1 MRLNRA
7 VAIAAACIVV
17 TAAELPAQ
25 LRPNRNM
32 PTRVN
37 TNPRLLVA
45 TPHAFA
51 SADSAAAVEVGNG
64 MRERLIGQ
72 AERWFNV
79 LTRDQMNE
87 ALAQYAYPIDAVL
100 PPPVARTLGNALQA
114 RALVT
119 STMTKDVGGRY
130 TVAAR
135 LVGMNDDAGHL
146 IVVGQAPNQKLED
159 FGEAVANALLPAF
172 RALPDAKACLDQ
184 SVTAPDKAIN
194 EAQKALKSQPN
205 HGLASYCLGEIALKK
220 DNQAEAISAFSAAVT
235 GDSLSL
241 KGWNQLAILYQ
252 LTHDS
257 ANVVSTYQQMLR
269 VAPTNQVLREEAFQL
284 FIRYG
289 QPGAA
294 QQIAEEGLEMD
305 PQNADLWDLKSNA
318 CLYVEDYS
326 CAIDALEQVFSN
338 DSTKA
343 DTTFFQKI
351 TFAASRGSVD
361 TARYL
366 RWSQAGAKKYPDNTY
381 MLEQLALAYGYA
393 GPVDSVV
400 AVTRRLVS
408 VDNSD
413 MTPVIRAI
421 QALGSSRRHLEMIE
435 LGAYIEQYGNSDD
448 KENFASLLIGAAQ
461 PILQQQPG
469 QEQFQLVANMARKA
483 VASLPQTS
491 RLWATANYFLGL
503 SVFFQIQPLDTQAE
517 AEKSCPVAQQIVSM
531 LDEAGPALTAGR
543 SLAEAQVTEWLGYI
557 PPMRT
562 RAASMVTTY
571 CK

>member
-7 VAIAAACIVV
+7 VALAAACFVV
-17 TAAELPAQ
+17 SAAELPAQ

-51 SADSAAAVEVGNG
+51 AADSAAAVQVGIG
-64 MRERLIGQ
+64 MRDRLSGQ

-114 RALVT
+114 RALVS
-119 STMTKDVGGRY
+119 STMTKDATGRY

-135 LVGMNDDAGHL
+135 LTGMNDDAGHL
-146 IVVGQAPNQKLED
+146 VVVSQAPNQKLDD

-172 RALPDAKACLDQ
+172 RALPDAKACMDQ
-184 SVTAPDKAIN
+184 SATAPDKAAN
-194 EAQKALKSQPN
+194 EAQKALRTQPN

-220 DNQAEAISAFSAAVT
+220 QDKAEAITHFASAVT

-241 KGWNQLAILYQ
+241 PAWNQLAILYQ
-252 LTHDS
+252 ETGDS
-257 ANVVSTYQQMLR
+257 AKVVSTFQQMLR
-269 VAPTNQVLREEAFQL
+269 VAPTNQPLREAAFKL
-284 FIRYG
+284 FISYG

-294 QQIAEEGLEMD
+294 QAVAEEGLEMD

-318 CLYVEDYS
+318 CLYVEDYK

-351 TFAASRGSVD
+351 TFAASRGPD
-361 TARYL
+361 TVRFL
-366 RWSQAGAKKYPDNTY
+366 RWSRAGAQKYPSDPY
-381 MLEQLALAYGYA
+381 MLEQLILAYGYA
-393 GPVDSVV
+393 GPIDSVV
-400 AVTRRLVS
+400 AVTRRLVAI
-408 VDNSD
+408 DNSD
-413 MTPVIRAI
+413 MTPVVRAI
-421 QALGSSRRHLEMIE
+421 QALGSAGRVDEMAD
-435 LGAYIEQYGNSDD
+435 LGSFIEQYGNSDD
-448 KENFASLLIGAAQ
+448 KQNFAGLLMNSIQGYLQQPEKHQTMVDLSKRALPLVPEGSQTWRVANFFLGAASWL
-461 PILQQQPG
+461 ILL
-469 QEQFQLVANMARKA
+469 EQDK
-483 VASLPQTS
+483 TIE
-491 RLWATANYFLGL
+491 T
-503 SVFFQIQPLDTQAE
+503 T
-517 AEKSCPVAQQIVSM
+517 KSCEQAQRMAAMHAEI
-531 LDEAGPALTAGR
+531 GPAMTAGR
-543 SLAEAQVTEWLGYI
+543 SISEAFGTQVLQGVEAYRPRITALVAG
-557 PPMRT
+557 
-562 RAASMVTTY
+562 Y